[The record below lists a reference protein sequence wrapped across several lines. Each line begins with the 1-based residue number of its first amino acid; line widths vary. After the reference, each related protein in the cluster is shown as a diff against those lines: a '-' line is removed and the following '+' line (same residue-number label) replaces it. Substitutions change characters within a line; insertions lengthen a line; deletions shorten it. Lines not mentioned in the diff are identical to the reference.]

1 METVALVFGNSC
13 LKKNSSLLG
22 FPPKF
27 NPLHGYV
34 HPFRYPRGVAS
45 LPEHLKPI
53 PPSRRKLPAE
63 VREEH
68 QRARVLEAA
77 IGIFAEKGYG
87 ATTVDDL
94 VAGAKMG
101 VGSFYAHFEG
111 KEECLLAAH
120 RQLVAEAQST
130 VVEAG
135 AKGSS
140 WAEQVCLGLQ
150 ALLEWVA
157 NRPAGAKVALVEVQT
172 GGPKALAQYQEAL
185 AAPAEFLRG
194 GRNSPAR
201 TQRLPESLEQTTVS
215 GIAWLLHRRLSMG
228 EADSVPDLFE
238 ELAVLI
244 MEPYLGEKAA
254 RKALAAGALASAS

>member
-1 METVALVFGNSC
+1 MFDRR
-13 LKKNSSLLG
+13 
-22 FPPKF
+22 
-27 NPLHGYV
+27 HRYV
-34 HPFRYPRGVAS
+34 HSFRYPRGMAS

-53 PPSRRKLPAE
+53 PNSRRKLPRE

-77 IGIFAEKGYG
+77 IEIFAEKGYG

-120 RQLVAEAQST
+120 RQLVAEAHST
-130 VVEAG
+130 IAG
-135 AKGSS
+135 AGAQGSL
-140 WAEQVCLGLQ
+140 WPDQVCLGLR

-157 NRPAGAKVALVEVQT
+157 SRPAGAKVALVEIQT
-172 GGPKALAQYQEAL
+172 GGAKALAQYQEAL

-194 GRNSPAR
+194 GRNSRAR

-238 ELAVLI
+238 ELGVLI

-254 RKALAAGALASAS
+254 RKAVAAGALVSVS